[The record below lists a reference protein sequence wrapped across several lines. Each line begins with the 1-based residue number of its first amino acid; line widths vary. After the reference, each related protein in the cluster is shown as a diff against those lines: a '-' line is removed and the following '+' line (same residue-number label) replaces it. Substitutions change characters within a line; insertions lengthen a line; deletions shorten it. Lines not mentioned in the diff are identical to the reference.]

1 MQRIPAIRIKEAFTE
16 SMQLFLFG
24 GNICASRVELRDIQG
39 NLIGSLSMYSDDDEY
54 WCALCAMEV

>member
-1 MQRIPAIRIKEAFTE
+1 MQKIPAIRIKEAFTE

-39 NLIGSLSMYSDDDEY
+39 NLIGALFMYSDDTEY
-54 WCALCAMEV
+54 WNALCAIEA